1 MGRPRKKLDELKQG
15 ARVLERLKKEPA
27 GWRRER
33 LLAIKL
39 GLEGEQTLAQVAAGV
54 GHARSTVQEWF
65 DLYRAGGIEA
75 LLELHR
81 GKGPPSRLS
90 AEAAAALRA
99 GLEAGRWRT
108 AGQVRAFLA
117 QEHGLEASRTS
128 TYYYLGK
135 CAARLRVPRPV
146 HLKKDPAQSE
156 AFKSE
161 LAARLEAL
169 ELDPRRPVRLW
180 VMDEMRCGLHTE
192 TRRVWAR
199 RGVRPIVTVQQKYEW
214 QYVYGALEVGRSG
227 AQFLYA
233 ETVGLEWNRAF
244 LEQVAAHDPESLHV
258 VIYDGA
264 GFHHRDGA
272 LALPA
277 NVRVL
282 TLPPYSPE
290 LNPVEKLW
298 DIVRDGICNR
308 IFASLEELQVA
319 LTAVLQRYW
328 QDARAVFSLIGKG
341 WLLREANA
349 SGSSVLP
356 V

>member
-1 MGRPRKKLDELKQG
+1 LDELKQG

-33 LLAIKL
+33 LLAIKM
-39 GLEGEQTLAQVAAGV
+39 GLEGEQTLGQIAAGV
-54 GHARSTVQEWF
+54 SHARSTVQEWF
-65 DLYRAGGIEA
+65 DLYRAGGIAA

-99 GLEAGRWRT
+99 GLERGRWRT

-128 TYYYLGK
+128 TYHYLGK

-169 ELDPRRPVRLW
+169 ALDPQRPVRLW

-192 TRRVWAR
+192 TRRVWAL
-199 RGVRPIVTVQQKYEW
+199 RGVRPTVTVQQKYEW

-244 LEQVAAHDPESLHV
+244 LAQIAAHDPESLHV

-272 LALPA
+272 PELPA

-308 IFASLEELQVA
+308 IFATLAELQSA

-328 QDARAVFSLIGKG
+328 QDAHAVFSLIGKG